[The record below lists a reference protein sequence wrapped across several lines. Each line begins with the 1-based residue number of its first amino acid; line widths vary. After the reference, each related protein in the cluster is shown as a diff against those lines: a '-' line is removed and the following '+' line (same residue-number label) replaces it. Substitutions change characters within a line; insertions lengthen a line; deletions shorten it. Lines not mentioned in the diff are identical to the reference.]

1 MTVWP
6 PATCADLTVTLA
18 DGVAGVVLNRP
29 AKHNALSARMRGDL
43 ARTFE
48 WASQE
53 PEVRAVTL
61 RGAGSSFCAG
71 QDLREPRGP
80 DPGARVALW
89 TRVHGNLAATVA
101 SCAVP
106 TVAGLHGHVL
116 GRGLDVALAADL
128 RIAAEG
134 TRLGYP
140 EIDHDML
147 VGGGGAR
154 RLVRMIGEG
163 RAMEMLLCAR
173 TLDAETALAWGLVTK
188 VVPAADLESEIARLA
203 RSLTSRSELVL
214 YAAKA
219 GIRQAMDVPEDEGA
233 WTDTLFNVLS
243 SAARQKHAPER
254 GAGPEPPA

>member
-1 MTVWP
+1 MTVRQP
-6 PATCADLTVTLA
+6 TTGEDVVVTVTG
-18 DGVAGVVLNRP
+18 GVAEVVLNRP
-29 AKHNALSARMRGDL
+29 AKHNALSTRMREDL
-43 ARTFE
+43 AATLA
-48 WASQE
+48 WASQD

-61 RGAGSSFCAG
+61 GGAGPSFCAG

-80 DPGARVALW
+80 YPGARVALW
-89 TRVHGNLAATVA
+89 TRVHGNLAAAVA

-128 RIAAEG
+128 RIAAED

-140 EIDHDML
+140 EVDHAMV

-154 RLVRMIGEG
+154 RLVRMVGEA

-173 TLDAETALAWGLVTK
+173 TLDAETALSWGLVAK
-188 VVPAADLESEIARLA
+188 VVPAADLEGEVARLA
-203 RSLTSRSELVL
+203 RSLTARSDLVL

-219 GIRQAMDVPEDEGA
+219 GVRQATDAPEDAGA

-243 SAARQKHAPER
+243 SAAR
-254 GAGPEPPA
+254 PPAGTERDDGPAAT

>member
-1 MTVWP
+1 MTVRQ
-6 PATCADLTVTLA
+6 PATCEDLIVTLA
-18 DGVAGVVLNRP
+18 DGVAEVVLNRP
-29 AKHNALSARMRGDL
+29 AKHNALSTRMRDDL
-43 ARTFE
+43 AAVLA
-48 WASQE
+48 WASEE

-61 RGAGSSFCAG
+61 CGAGPSFCAG

-80 DPGARVALW
+80 YPGARVALW
-89 TRVHGNLAATVA
+89 TRVHGNLAAAVA

-140 EIDHDML
+140 EVDHAMV

-154 RLVRMIGEG
+154 RLVRMVGEG

-173 TLDAETALAWGLVTK
+173 VLDAETALAWGLVAK
-188 VVPAADLESEIARLA
+188 VVPTVELEDEVARLA
-203 RSLTSRSELVL
+203 RSLTARSDLVL
-214 YAAKA
+214 YAAKT
-219 GIRQAMDVPEDEGA
+219 GVRQATDVPEDAGA
-233 WTDTLFNVLS
+233 WMDTLFNVLS
-243 SAARQKHAPER
+243 SAARRPDGPER
-254 GAGPEPPA
+254 GGGPGAT